1 MAVTSPFSKLI
12 DAVEKFVVKHRGQ
25 WNHSEWE
32 QMTREASQLGYP
44 CEEDECKRNLGNILE
59 SCKFFYNHGGT
70 AAGEG
75 GATMGEGAAP
85 ARKKPAARK
94 KSAS

>member
-1 MAVTSPFSKLI
+1 MPATSPFPKLM

-32 QMTREASQLGYP
+32 QMTQEASQLGYP

-59 SCKFFYNHGGT
+59 SCKFFYNYGGT
-70 AAGEG
+70 AV
-75 GATMGEGAAP
+75 GEGAAP
-85 ARKKPAARK
+85 AKKKPAPRK